1 MNRLALAATTC
12 FVVFSAPGLAAEA
25 PLRYAPTPLLPVED
39 AYPHVSKDGLLVF
52 QSTRAGGNKLFV
64 SKLDGSGLRQLT
76 QGPSQDVTPKWSFD
90 GTKVAYAATGADGN
104 EEIWVVN
111 ADGSG
116 ARNVTNHPGGDSH
129 PSWSPDGRE
138 IVFCSNRDD
147 GKHDDVYVIGADGK
161 GLRRLTEGGDYYNTF
176 PSFSPDGK
184 TILFRRLLSHQLPA
198 GRLYNSE
205 VWVMN
210 VDGTGERNL
219 TNDPGFDGWP
229 AWSPDGRRIVFASNR
244 SDTFQVY
251 VMNADG
257 TGVERAVES
266 AVTDV
271 RPQFLPDG
279 SGIVF
284 NREHDGRI
292 ELWVVA
298 LPKP

>member
-1 MNRLALAATTC
+1 MSRHALAAAAALAL
-12 FVVFSAPGLAAEA
+12 FSAPGLAAEA
-25 PLRYAPTPLLPVED
+25 PLRYAPIALLPVED

-52 QSTRAGGNKLFV
+52 QSTRVGGTKLFV
-64 SKLDGSGLRQLT
+64 SKLDGSGLRQFT
-76 QGPSQDVTPKWSFD
+76 QGPSVDVTPKWSFD
-90 GTKVAYAATGADGN
+90 GKRVAYAATAPDGN
-104 EEIWVVN
+104 EDIWIVN

-116 ARNVTNHPGGDSH
+116 ARNLTNHPGGDSH

-147 GKHDDVYVIGADGK
+147 GKHDDVYVIHADGS
-161 GLRRLTEGGDYYNTF
+161 GLRRLTESDDLYNTF

-184 TILFRRLLSHQLPA
+184 SILFRRLLSHESSA
-198 GRLYNSE
+198 GRLFNSE

-210 VDGTGERNL
+210 TDGTGERNL
-219 TNDPGFDGWP
+219 TNDPAFDGWP
-229 AWSPDGRRIVFASNR
+229 AWSPDGSRIAFASNR
-244 SDTFQVY
+244 TDTYQIW

-257 TGVERAVES
+257 SGAERAVES
-266 AVTDV
+266 PVTDV

-292 ELWVVA
+292 ELWLA
-298 LPKP
+298 PLPRR